1 MDTIAP
7 SRLEAW
13 RALLEAHT
21 RLTGALEHDL
31 SMHHALPLSWYDKRS
46 SSSSDASPTGR
57 MRMTDL
63 AESVLLSKSGLTRL
77 VDKLVNAELVERF
90 TDLDDRRSTLVALT
104 EAGAARLREA
114 TPTYCA
120 GVKRHFAEQIS
131 DSDADVLT
139 ASLGRC
145 IEAVL
150 HEAHNR

>member
-21 RLTGALEHDL
+21 RLTGVLEHDL
-31 SMHHALPLSWYDKRS
+31 SMHHALPLSWYETLVQL
-46 SSSSDASPTGR
+46 DASPTGR